1 MVVIIVNE
9 QQHLRSRLRTEV
21 QLTVHLL
28 RVQGNLF
35 KFVYG
40 CLFVAVDLHKQWWVI
55 EGYRAS
61 D

>member
-9 QQHLRSRLRTEV
+9 QQHLRSRLNAAEV

-35 KFVYG
+35 KFAY
-40 CLFVAVDLHKQWWVI
+40 D
-55 EGYRAS
+55 
-61 D
+61 